1 MRFDKDPDRQV
12 PDAETW
18 DLPRRLNPDDCRSE
32 TTDRG
37 REPARFAEEDEL

>member
-1 MRFDKDPDRQV
+1 MRYERDLDRLV

-32 TTDRG
+32 VGGVDRD
-37 REPARFAEEDEL
+37 PPRFQEEDER